1 MLRMPAPAASRRAAH
16 ARVGLLSQFLKY
28 KCFWGGFGAGNGP
41 PARHGPPAFGAET
54 GPESPQRGASPGGAG
69 LVKRASALA
78 KVWTTVLR
86 PEERPTPISVGGRNG
101 GSLWDLQNLYR
112 RIYTGIY

>member
-1 MLRMPAPAASRRAAH
+1 MNEEDPERDRETAKALG
-16 ARVGLLSQFLKY
+16 VLSQFLK
-28 KCFWGGFGAGNGP
+28 KSALGGFGAVNGP

-86 PEERPTPISVGGRNG
+86 PEERLTPISVGGRNG